1 MDLQYYFS
9 KFQFF
14 ISLGYV
20 TIISTFLTLIFTQI
34 IKIIL
39 KEKGVFTNEIKQ
51 DLLLSQI
58 GRIIALIT
66 YVTLYL
72 INEIVLKH
80 SIIIDKS
87 LFIGL
92 LTGSSLTLTLAKGI
106 YTFLHQHFA
115 RKDIFERLE
124 KADMIISQLQESAQ
138 ETQKWI
144 LSSKKKQGEL
154 K

>member
-20 TIISTFLTLIFTQI
+20 TIISTILTLIFTQI
-34 IKIIL
+34 IKVIL
-39 KEKGVFTNEIKQ
+39 KKKGVFTNEIKQ

-80 SIIIDKS
+80 SIIIDKN